1 MNDKQSLVIEL
12 LRERLDSVKTGVIIK
27 GIEDISPKDI
37 ILHLSETHAP
47 IYAAVVGYGSVDES
61 KDNIECEITAS
72 IEKAVLWRSNPEY
85 AGHILVFIKTDTEKL
100 HSLAE
105 FDVITTRDVSR
116 FLLELQLKNDNNTPT
131 RNFWTALR
139 DTSDYYTFN
148 ALYDFAAAIS
158 EEKEATSSIPQ
169 NMWRINLLSDS
180 EILGTKN
187 DPRERLERNRNLI
200 FAIGQMSEDSRKKM
214 SRSLARTKA
223 DDKDRLQAAYYKL
236 QSFYKYGRRED
247 LKELSLETVQELFS
261 ASQKKAKRDKTNSN
275 QDGNTTNTG
284 DNISDNST
292 PIRPKEL
299 DSLISDAIVFGEDE
313 DLENI
318 QELFDKLSKHYD
330 PETEGNDDEIAPVG
344 GIFGDRSIAI
354 ENHQNDDLRKLVGK
368 FCNISAWGGLMET
381 DESVLKD
388 AISAD
393 ITNAEFF
400 QPEDAE
406 SIVAFSGGI
415 DGSQS
420 LFDFIIQFDAQFDE
434 KGIETVEHFSPIIEN
449 LKLQREKLYSSIDM
463 ILYHPILLFG
473 ASEEKRQ
480 TLIDYIAAWEKLYH
494 AFCVNEP
501 TMRQISAG
509 GTSFIARAILL
520 LDILYVKTPKEWKGI
535 LLPLHPIY
543 LWRYYEVFRTLP
555 GKKAILSDDDKDAL
569 SSVLSRLPQVLSFII
584 ANSVVTES
592 EDRVLP
598 CSGSIEML
606 PTFENK
612 TNRYLGNDGT
622 EAVEE
627 ILTRWVGF
635 APYTRNEIRICTV
648 DAPDL
653 IGILRQIKSFMDKN
667 SCKRVVY
674 DVYLTRNQNGNTE
687 LSKLDYAG
695 KDYEIGEYIK
705 QDRISI
711 SIKNV
716 QSSKDVKTA
725 LDFRPVHVAFY
736 FDQSSYAIEYG
747 PNSHNLY
754 INPLVITYDYD
765 FDEIQH
771 RGSIFPSSD
780 MDSGLIGDY
789 HKMMRSADVI
799 SNNMNP
805 RTTYNGSADM
815 TAVVSTIE
823 EGLTQWLVVADRDT
837 NNYQPEK
844 AIPIGEMQYDKRTV
858 NVWASDESR
867 IISQYLTL
875 LRGYNLYPKA
885 ETLIDILRK
894 FGHIASNGLIS
905 IPRFGADAQ
914 AIDNK
919 KKGLIG
925 TLFAASW
932 YMKMHNNRN
941 AMVASLDDDKARL
954 WLQNRHFG
962 NERADLVGL
971 YYDEDKNTLHVQP
984 IEVKTRDESPDAV
997 ISPDESNP
1005 KLFNIKGHAAEQ
1017 VASVIEILKGI
1028 FMSDEY
1034 MTDMFTSARREV
1046 LKYQIVSECFRNIHD
1061 ADWQKHWYDILK
1073 KAFTNGQSKGVN
1085 VVVSGLLVHIK
1096 LNEATGGEH
1105 IACHYPEYDDCQI
1118 DYWKL
1123 TAKEIQKDVLGD
1135 PSPVREAPVT
1145 DFDMTE
1151 EGDAEANDVEDA
1163 IVDIDIEEKPQRSEA
1178 SKVIPF
1184 PELSDS
1190 TDGLMV
1196 AEAKVEYGTKHKS
1209 TTGAVVDKKAGV
1221 EGVSSEEI
1229 EQLVRD
1235 FKRACGDYHVSLR
1248 ECDAENTVV
1257 GPSVIRLKFR
1267 LGRGQALQGLS
1278 SHLEDIGREMKRTG
1292 VIIQQVPNS
1301 DELLLDV
1308 PRLKREQVLFR
1319 DVISSLPVVTSP
1331 EQLYFPLGRTPNG
1344 EDLIENLG
1352 EMPHMLVGGST
1363 GSGKSVFL
1371 FTMLASLLMTH
1382 PNKEDMLLVLSS
1394 SKLED
1399 FIHFEGLPHLYSRS
1413 IISDATEATKVIKD
1427 VIFEESE
1434 RRGKLLA
1441 QARVANI
1448 TEYNKVANEK
1458 LAPIVVV
1465 IDEFAD
1471 LADQLETKKEQNA
1484 FYKPVQR
1491 IAQAGRSRGIHLVI
1505 CTQRPEAKLVPA
1517 TTKAQLNGRVA
1528 LRVNDGI
1535 SSRMI
1540 IESPDAQYLQKHG
1553 DMIYK
1558 NGDVVERAQ
1567 GYLIEIPEL
1576 DDIVKNVINWK
1587 N

>member
-1 MNDKQSLVIEL
+1 MMDKQSLVTEL
-12 LRERLDSVKTGVIIK
+12 LQEQLKEVKTGIIIK
-27 GIEDISPKDI
+27 GIDGITPDAIACKIADLYKPLYVAVIGYERT
-37 ILHLSETHAP
+37 SEAHQDDLELT
-47 IYAAVVGYGSVDES
+47 D
-61 KDNIECEITAS
+61 S
-72 IEKAVLWRSNPEY
+72 IEKAVLWRSNPEC
-85 AGHILVFIKTDTEKL
+85 AGRILVFIKNDTDKL

-105 FDVITTRDVSR
+105 FDVVTTRDVSR
-116 FLLELQLKNDNNTPT
+116 FLLEQQLKGDNNTPT
-131 RNFWTALR
+131 HNFWEALR
-139 DTSDYYTFN
+139 STSDYYNFD
-148 ALYDFAAAIS
+148 ALYEFVASVSESENQAEAI
-158 EEKEATSSIPQ
+158 PN
-169 NMWRINLLSDS
+169 NMWRINLLLDS
-180 EILGTKN
+180 SILGTKS
-187 DPRERLERNRNLI
+187 DPKDRLAKNRDLI
-200 FAIGQMSEDSRKKM
+200 FAIGQLSEDSRKKL

-223 DDKDRLQAAYYKL
+223 GDKDRLQKAYHSL
-236 QSFYKYGRRED
+236 QTLYKYGKKETLRD
-247 LKELSLETVQELFS
+247 LDLETVQELFS
-261 ASQKKAKRDKTNSN
+261 ASQKKSKKKDKTPPTEN
-275 QDGNTTNTG
+275 G
-284 DNISDNST
+284 DTPEVTVENT

-299 DSLISDAIVFGEDE
+299 DNLISDAIVFGEE
-313 DLENI
+313 EELENI
-318 QELFDKLSKHYD
+318 QELLKELSKHYD
-330 PETEGNDDEIAPVG
+330 PETEENDDEIPPVG
-344 GIFGDRSIAI
+344 GIFGDRNIVLES
-354 ENHQNDDLRKLVGK
+354 HQNDLRKLVGK
-368 FCNISAWGGLMET
+368 FCNLSSWGGLMET

-393 ITNAEFF
+393 ITDSKFF
-400 QPEDAE
+400 DPESTQ
-406 SIVAFSGGI
+406 SIIAFSGGI
-415 DGSQS
+415 DGSQA
-420 LFDFIIQFDAQFDE
+420 LFDFIVQFDAQFDA
-434 KGIETVEHFSPIIEN
+434 KGLDSAERFSPIIEN
-449 LKLQREKLYSSIDM
+449 LKEQRKRLFASIDM
-463 ILYHPILLFG
+463 IMYHPVLFFG
-473 ASEEKRQ
+473 ASEDNRQ
-480 TLIDYIAAWEKLYH
+480 TLIDYIQAWEGLYH

-520 LDILYVKTPKEWKGI
+520 LDVLYVKTPKEWKGI

-543 LWRYYEVFRTLP
+543 LWRFYEVFRTLP
-555 GKKAILSDDDKDAL
+555 NKKASLSDEDKEAL

-584 ANSVVTES
+584 ANSVVTESS

-622 EAVEE
+622 ESVEE

-635 APYTRNEIRICTV
+635 APYTRNEIRICSV

-653 IGILRQIKSFMDKN
+653 IGILRQVKSFMDKN
-667 SCKRVVY
+667 SCRRVVY
-674 DVYLTRNQNGNTE
+674 DMYLTRNQNGNTE

-711 SIKNV
+711 SVRNV
-716 QSSKDVKTA
+716 RSANDVKAA

-736 FDQSSYAIEYG
+736 FDQSSYAIEFG

-771 RGSIFPSSD
+771 KGSIFPSSE

-789 HKMMRSADVI
+789 HKLMRSADVI

-823 EGLTQWLVVADRDT
+823 AGLTQWLVVADRDT
-837 NNYQPEK
+837 NNYQPGN
-844 AIPIGEMQYDKRTV
+844 AIPIGEMQYDKRMV
-858 NVWASDESR
+858 NAWASDNSR

-885 ETLIDILRK
+885 ETLIEILRQ

-905 IPRFGADAQ
+905 IPKFGADAQ

-932 YMKMHNNRN
+932 FMRKHED
-941 AMVASLDDDKARL
+941 ALVASLDDDKARL
-954 WLQNRHFG
+954 WLQNRKDS

-971 YYDEDKNTLHVQP
+971 YYDKDTNTLHIQP
-984 IEVKTRDESPDAV
+984 IEVKTRDDSPDATF
-997 ISPDESNP
+997 SKDEIDS
-1005 KLFNIKGHAAEQ
+1005 KVFNISGHAADQ
-1017 VASVIEILKGI
+1017 IATVIEILREI
-1028 FMSDEY
+1028 FTMDEN
-1034 MTDMFTSARREV
+1034 TADMFTSARREV
-1046 LKYQIVSECFRNIHD
+1046 LKYQIVSECFRNMHD
-1061 ADWQKHWYDILK
+1061 ADWQKRWYDILK
-1073 KAFTNGQSKGVN
+1073 KAFSSSQSKN
-1085 VVVSGLLVHIK
+1085 ITIDVSGLLMHIK
-1096 LNEATGGEH
+1096 LNEASGGEH
-1105 IACHYPEYDDCQI
+1105 IICRHPEHDDCLI

-1123 TAKEIQKDVLGD
+1123 TAKEIQRDVLGD
-1135 PSPVREAPVT
+1135 GSLVKEMWTP
-1145 DFDMTE
+1145 DFDVSE
-1151 EGDAEANDVEDA
+1151 ENGESSQENDA
-1163 IVDIDIEEKPQRSEA
+1163 IVDSDIETPSEVGKPEGNKIVQYPEIQSTA
-1178 SKVIPF
+1178 S
-1184 PELSDS
+1184 
-1190 TDGLMV
+1190 GQMV
-1196 AEAKVEYGTKHKS
+1196 AESPASYGDHKKDKQDIQDQTS
-1209 TTGAVVDKKAGV
+1209 TS
-1221 EGVSSEEI
+1221 GVSLEEI
-1229 EQLVRD
+1229 EQLVKD
-1235 FKRACGDYHVSLR
+1235 FKRSCGDYHVSLR
-1248 ECDAENTVV
+1248 ECEAKNTVV

-1308 PRLKREQVLFR
+1308 PRLKREKVLFK
-1319 DVISSLPVVTSP
+1319 DVISSLPEVKSP
-1331 EQLYFPLGRTPNG
+1331 EQLFFPLGRTPNG
-1344 EDLIENLG
+1344 MDLIEDLG
-1352 EMPHMLVGGST
+1352 QMPHMLVGGST

-1371 FTMLASLLMTH
+1371 FTMLAAMLMTH
-1382 PNKEDMLLVLSS
+1382 PHKEDLQLILSS

-1399 FIHFEGLPHLYSRS
+1399 FIHFEGLPHLYSGS
-1413 IISDATEATKVIKD
+1413 VISDATEATRVIKE
-1427 VIFEESE
+1427 VVFEESE

-1441 QARVANI
+1441 EARVANI
-1448 TEYNKVANEK
+1448 TEYNKIATEK

-1505 CTQRPEAKLVPA
+1505 CTQRPEAKLVPS

-1540 IESPDAQYLQKHG
+1540 IEAPDAQYLQKHG

-1558 NGDVVERAQ
+1558 NGDVIERAQ

-1576 DDIVKNVINWK
+1576 DEIVNNVINGK
-1587 N
+1587 Y

>member
-1 MNDKQSLVIEL
+1 MMDKQSLVTEL
-12 LRERLDSVKTGVIIK
+12 LQEQLNEVKTGIIIK
-27 GIEDISPKDI
+27 GIDGITPDAIACKIADLYKPLYVAVIGYERT
-37 ILHLSETHAP
+37 SEAHQDDLELT
-47 IYAAVVGYGSVDES
+47 D
-61 KDNIECEITAS
+61 S
-72 IEKAVLWRSNPEY
+72 IEKAVLWRSNPEC
-85 AGHILVFIKTDTEKL
+85 AGRILVFIKNDTDKL

-105 FDVITTRDVSR
+105 FDVVTTRDVSR
-116 FLLELQLKNDNNTPT
+116 FLLEQQLKGDNNTPT
-131 RNFWTALR
+131 HNFWEALR
-139 DTSDYYTFN
+139 STSDYYNFD
-148 ALYDFAAAIS
+148 ALYEFVASVSESENQAEAI
-158 EEKEATSSIPQ
+158 PN
-169 NMWRINLLSDS
+169 NMWRINLLLDS
-180 EILGTKN
+180 SILGTKS
-187 DPRERLERNRNLI
+187 DPKDRLAKNRDLI
-200 FAIGQMSEDSRKKM
+200 FAIGQLSEDSRKKL

-223 DDKDRLQAAYYKL
+223 GDKDRLQKAYHSL
-236 QSFYKYGRRED
+236 QTLYKYGKKETLRD
-247 LKELSLETVQELFS
+247 LDLETVQELFS
-261 ASQKKAKRDKTNSN
+261 ASQKKSKKKDKTPPTEN
-275 QDGNTTNTG
+275 G
-284 DNISDNST
+284 DTPEVTVENT

-299 DSLISDAIVFGEDE
+299 DNLISDAIVFGEE
-313 DLENI
+313 EELENI
-318 QELFDKLSKHYD
+318 QELLKELSKHYD
-330 PETEGNDDEIAPVG
+330 PETEENDDEIPPVG
-344 GIFGDRSIAI
+344 GIFGDRNIVLES
-354 ENHQNDDLRKLVGK
+354 HQNDLRKLVGK
-368 FCNISAWGGLMET
+368 FCNLSSWGGLMET

-393 ITNAEFF
+393 ITDSKFF
-400 QPEDAE
+400 DPESTQ
-406 SIVAFSGGI
+406 SIIAFSGGI
-415 DGSQS
+415 DGSQT
-420 LFDFIIQFDAQFDE
+420 LFDFIVQFDAQFDA
-434 KGIETVEHFSPIIEN
+434 KGLDSAERFSPIIEN
-449 LKLQREKLYSSIDM
+449 LKEQRKRLFASIDM
-463 ILYHPILLFG
+463 IMYHPVLFFG
-473 ASEEKRQ
+473 ASEDNRQ
-480 TLIDYIAAWEKLYH
+480 TLIDYIQAWEGLYH

-520 LDILYVKTPKEWKGI
+520 LDVLYVKTPKEWKGI

-543 LWRYYEVFRTLP
+543 LWRFYEVFRTLP
-555 GKKAILSDDDKDAL
+555 NKKASLSDEDKEAL

-584 ANSVVTES
+584 ANSVVTESS

-622 EAVEE
+622 ESVEE

-635 APYTRNEIRICTV
+635 APYTRNEIRICSV

-653 IGILRQIKSFMDKN
+653 IGILRQVKSFMDKN
-667 SCKRVVY
+667 SCRRVVY
-674 DVYLTRNQNGNTE
+674 DMYLTRNQNGNTE

-711 SIKNV
+711 SVRNV
-716 QSSKDVKTA
+716 HSANDVKAA

-736 FDQSSYAIEYG
+736 FDQSSYAIEFG

-771 RGSIFPSSD
+771 KGSIFPSSE

-789 HKMMRSADVI
+789 HKLMRSADVI

-823 EGLTQWLVVADRDT
+823 AGLTQWLVVADRDT
-837 NNYQPEK
+837 NNYQPGN
-844 AIPIGEMQYDKRTV
+844 AIPIGEMQYDKRMV
-858 NVWASDESR
+858 NAWASDNSR

-885 ETLIDILRK
+885 ETLIEILRQ

-905 IPRFGADAQ
+905 IPKFGADAQ

-932 YMKMHNNRN
+932 YMRKHED
-941 AMVASLDDDKARL
+941 ALVASLDDDKARL
-954 WLQNRHFG
+954 WLQNRKDS

-971 YYDEDKNTLHVQP
+971 YYDKDTNTLHIQP
-984 IEVKTRDESPDAV
+984 IEVKTRDDSPDATFTK
-997 ISPDESNP
+997 DEIDS
-1005 KLFNIKGHAAEQ
+1005 KVFNISGHAADQ
-1017 VASVIEILKGI
+1017 IATVIEILREI
-1028 FMSDEY
+1028 FTMDEN
-1034 MTDMFTSARREV
+1034 MADMFTSARREV
-1046 LKYQIVSECFRNIHD
+1046 LKYQIVSECFRNMHD
-1061 ADWQKHWYDILK
+1061 ADWQKRWYDILK
-1073 KAFTNGQSKGVN
+1073 KAFSSSQSKN
-1085 VVVSGLLVHIK
+1085 ITIDVSGLLMHIK
-1096 LNEATGGEH
+1096 LNEASGGEH
-1105 IACHYPEYDDCQI
+1105 IICRHPEHDDCLI

-1123 TAKEIQKDVLGD
+1123 TAKEIQRDVLGD
-1135 PSPVREAPVT
+1135 GSLVKEMWTP
-1145 DFDMTE
+1145 DFDVSE
-1151 EGDAEANDVEDA
+1151 ENGESSQGNDA
-1163 IVDIDIEEKPQRSEA
+1163 IVDSDIETPSEVSKPEGNKIVQYPEIQSTA
-1178 SKVIPF
+1178 S
-1184 PELSDS
+1184 
-1190 TDGLMV
+1190 GQMV
-1196 AEAKVEYGTKHKS
+1196 AESPTSYGDHKKDKQDIQDQTS
-1209 TTGAVVDKKAGV
+1209 TS
-1221 EGVSSEEI
+1221 GVSLEEI
-1229 EQLVRD
+1229 EQLVKD
-1235 FKRACGDYHVSLR
+1235 FKRSCGDYHVSLR
-1248 ECDAENTVV
+1248 ECEAKNTVV

-1308 PRLKREQVLFR
+1308 PRLKREKVLFK
-1319 DVISSLPVVTSP
+1319 DVISSLPEVKSP
-1331 EQLYFPLGRTPNG
+1331 EQLFFPLGRTPNG
-1344 EDLIENLG
+1344 MDLIEDLG
-1352 EMPHMLVGGST
+1352 QMPHMLVGGST

-1371 FTMLASLLMTH
+1371 FTMLASMLMTH
-1382 PNKEDMLLVLSS
+1382 PHKEDLQLILSS

-1399 FIHFEGLPHLYSRS
+1399 FIHFEGLPHLYSGS
-1413 IISDATEATKVIKD
+1413 VISDATEATRVIKE
-1427 VIFEESE
+1427 VVFEESE

-1441 QARVANI
+1441 EARVANI
-1448 TEYNKVANEK
+1448 TEYNKIATEK

-1505 CTQRPEAKLVPA
+1505 CTQRPEAKLVPS

-1540 IESPDAQYLQKHG
+1540 IEAPDAQYLQKHG

-1558 NGDVVERAQ
+1558 NGDVIERAQ

-1576 DDIVKNVINWK
+1576 DEIVNNVINGK
-1587 N
+1587 Y